1 MDIILANSL
10 EQIVSAPRLQRYRNV
25 AGTDLETVLLYCWN
39 IQLAEALIPPLA
51 ILEVA
56 LRNAVHDALT
66 THTGTDFWF
75 KSILHPKKYGN
86 VTDLMARITTRQ
98 GYPPSAGKVISEI
111 TFGFW
116 PAVFARRYNALWWGQ
131 PYPMLSSVIPNHPN
145 VARDTRAKFEQR
157 LEYFVSLRNR
167 LMHQEAV
174 FQGVAAVN
182 RPIMPIETLH
192 AQLLETIGWI
202 NHDAATLAICMDRF
216 DAIHDVTG
224 RAALERTIKTAFN
237 IP

>member
-1 MDIILANSL
+1 MDTVLANSL
-10 EQIVSAPRLQRYRNV
+10 EQIVSTPRLQRYRNV

-39 IQLAEALIPPLA
+39 VQLAEALIPPLA

-56 LRNAVHDALT
+56 LHNAVHDTLT
-66 THTGTDFWF
+66 AHKGTSFWF
-75 KSILHPKKYGN
+75 KSVLHQQKYDN
-86 VTDLMARITTRQ
+86 IVELINRITSRQ
-98 GYPPSAGKVISEI
+98 GFPPTADKVISEI

-116 PAVFARRYNALWWGQ
+116 PLIFARRYNALWWGQ
-131 PYPMLSSVIPNHPN
+131 PYPLLSRVIPNHPN

-157 LEYFVSLRNR
+157 LEYFVALRNR

-216 DAIHDVTG
+216 DSIHDIPG
-224 RAALERTIKTAFN
+224 RAALEKAIKTAFN

>member
-1 MDIILANSL
+1 M
-10 EQIVSAPRLQRYRNV
+10 
-25 AGTDLETVLLYCWN
+25 
-39 IQLAEALIPPLA
+39 
-51 ILEVA
+51 EVA

-131 PYPMLSSVIPNHPN
+131 PYPMLFSVIPNHPN

-157 LEYFVSLRNR
+157 LEYFVALRNR

-202 NHDAATLAICMDRF
+202 NHDAATLAVCMDRF

-224 RAALERTIKTAFN
+224 RAALEKAIKTAFN